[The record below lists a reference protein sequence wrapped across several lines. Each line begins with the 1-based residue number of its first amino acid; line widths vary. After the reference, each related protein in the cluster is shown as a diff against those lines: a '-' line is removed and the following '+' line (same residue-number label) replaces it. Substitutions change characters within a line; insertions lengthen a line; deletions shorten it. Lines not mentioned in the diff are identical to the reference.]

1 MNPPPLRVQ
10 NRRSR
15 WGSFIILSF
24 RSPENVWGG
33 YFHTKFEILT
43 WVLHYVLSKI
53 LTWTIFWPK
62 RPNLFRRFA
71 PNRLVF
77 IFFAGKAIGVQK
89 NQDDSIKAFERVGI
103 TKENYYEI
111 MELEAAF
118 WEHLKQEKKYKKLH
132 RVKIWERQ
140 FYGFDGRWKRLEKKI
155 KKPT

>member
-1 MNPPPLRVQ
+1 MQQLTYFIFSLVSLVNDVQ
-10 NRRSR
+10 MDN
-15 WGSFIILSF
+15 WIGGTIL
-24 RSPENVWGG
+24 VVG
-33 YFHTKFEILT
+33 
-43 WVLHYVLSKI
+43 V
-53 LTWTIFWPK
+53 
-62 RPNLFRRFA
+62 
-71 PNRLVF
+71 LVF